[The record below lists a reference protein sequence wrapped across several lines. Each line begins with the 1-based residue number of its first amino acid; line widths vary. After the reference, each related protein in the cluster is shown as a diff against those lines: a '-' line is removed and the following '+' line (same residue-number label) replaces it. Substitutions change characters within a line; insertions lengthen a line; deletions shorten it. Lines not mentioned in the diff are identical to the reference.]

1 MVSVICLY
9 FGSWPWVQDKALLDV
24 AEFALEKSNANLL
37 TVHPNLQ
44 TGRRNN
50 ATISI
55 DMDALDFSE
64 PFAPMPFVVSVE
76 QWDLPDVKQSLKTA
90 AYSGRKYYVW
100 LFGLKVRLPYEG
112 PPRQRTSRHRIS
124 FVVR

>member
-1 MVSVICLY
+1 MIVSVRIENRSP
-9 FGSWPWVQDKALLDV
+9 GI
-24 AEFALEKSNANLL
+24 
-37 TVHPNLQ
+37 T
-44 TGRRNN
+44 R
-50 ATISI
+50 I

-100 LFGLKVRLPYEG
+100 LFGLKVRFPYEG
-112 PPRQRTSRHRIS
+112 PRQRTSRHRIS